1 MMTAKLAMTPSAP
14 HLRRPGPADLPVVA
28 GASVLCVSLL
38 WASWPAL
45 TGMAER
51 WSHDTRYS
59 HGFLVPL
66 FSMALLWLRRD
77 MVTGFRPS
85 WWGLGLVAAGMAMKV
100 AGAYVY
106 LEYVDQVSLV
116 PTLAGVCVLAGG
128 LPCLRWAWPAVAFLV
143 FMVPLPYRV
152 EYLLGGPLQRLATA
166 SSAYALQTMGL
177 PAVTEGNVIHI
188 NEAKIGVVEAC
199 NGLGMLV
206 MFFAFATAAAF
217 VIPRPADKAVIL
229 LSAVPISLVANVSRI
244 TLAGF
249 LHAKVGG
256 EVADH
261 FYHDMAGLL
270 MMPLALAMLWGEL
283 YLLSHLL
290 VEPPDSGPA
299 PFDLSRLG
307 GAGRDA

>member
-1 MMTAKLAMTPSAP
+1 M
-14 HLRRPGPADLPVVA
+14 
-28 GASVLCVSLL
+28 
-38 WASWPAL
+38 PAL
-45 TGMAER
+45 
-51 WSHDTRYS
+51 
-59 HGFLVPL
+59 
-66 FSMALLWLRRD
+66 
-77 MVTGFRPS
+77 
-85 WWGLGLVAAGMAMKV
+85 GL
-100 AGAYVY
+100 
-106 LEYVDQVSLV
+106 
-116 PTLAGVCVLAGG
+116 
-128 LPCLRWAWPAVAFLV
+128 PAVAFLV
-143 FMVPLPYRV
+143 FMIPLPYRV
-152 EYLLGGPLQRLATA
+152 EYLLGGPLQNLATA

-283 YLLSHLL
+283 FVLSRLL
-290 VEPPDSGPA
+290 VEAPA
-299 PFDLSRLG
+299 SDPAAFDLSRLSA
-307 GAGRDA
+307 AGRDA